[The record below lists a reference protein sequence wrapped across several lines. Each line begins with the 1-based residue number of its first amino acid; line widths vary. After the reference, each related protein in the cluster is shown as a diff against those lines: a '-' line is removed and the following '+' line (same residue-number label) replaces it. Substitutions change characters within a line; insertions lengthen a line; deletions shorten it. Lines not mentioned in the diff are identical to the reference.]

1 MDIWDWECNLL
12 LRSLRFLGEF
22 YFYIPFL
29 LRYHCVRRHKEL
41 ISHKTEIRVRYADTD
56 QMKVVYHG
64 KYLEYFEV
72 GRAALIRSLG
82 LPYSELE
89 TRGILL
95 PVIEAFAKY
104 RKPARYDELL
114 FIEAIVTELPKAV
127 LKIEYKILRGGE
139 EEVLVEGYTIHS
151 FLYAATGKP
160 TRAPSYF
167 VQILEKA
174 MTSSIDSTMHN

>member
-1 MDIWDWECNLL
+1 MIQH
-12 LRSLRFLGEF
+12 S
-22 YFYIPFL
+22 
-29 LRYHCVRRHKEL
+29 
-41 ISHKTEIRVRYADTD
+41 TQIRVRYADTD

-104 RKPARYDELL
+104 RKPAHYDDLL
-114 FIEAIVTELPKAV
+114 TIEAMVAELPQAT
-127 LKIEYKILRGGE
+127 LKIDYQVFRNRE
-139 EEVLVEGYTIHS
+139 EGTLAEGYTVHS
-151 FLYAATGKP
+151 FFNAATGKP
-160 TRAPSYF
+160 TRPPSYF
-167 VQILEKA
+167 MQIMEKA
-174 MTSSIDSTMHN
+174 LTTPVHSVGRD

>member
-1 MDIWDWECNLL
+1 MIK
-12 LRSLRFLGEF
+12 
-22 YFYIPFL
+22 
-29 LRYHCVRRHKEL
+29 HA
-41 ISHKTEIRVRYADTD
+41 TQIRVRYADTD

-104 RKPARYDELL
+104 RKPARYDDLL
-114 FIEAIVTELPKAV
+114 SIEAIISDLPQAT
-127 LKIEYKILRGGE
+127 LKIDYQVFRNHE
-139 EEVLVEGYTIHS
+139 EEPLAEGYTVHS
-151 FLYAATGKP
+151 FLNVVTGKP
-160 TRAPSYF
+160 TRPPLYF
-167 VQILEKA
+167 MQILEKA
-174 MTSSIDSTMHN
+174 LHAAVNSEGQD

>member
-1 MDIWDWECNLL
+1 MIKH
-12 LRSLRFLGEF
+12 S
-22 YFYIPFL
+22 
-29 LRYHCVRRHKEL
+29 
-41 ISHKTEIRVRYADTD
+41 TQIRVRYADTD

-104 RKPARYDELL
+104 RKPACYDDLL
-114 FIEAIVTELPKAV
+114 SIKAIVSELPKAT
-127 LKIEYKILRGGE
+127 LKIDYQVFRSNE
-139 EEVLVEGYTIHS
+139 EEPLAEGYTIHS
-151 FLYAATGKP
+151 FLNVATGKP
-160 TRAPSYF
+160 TRPPLYF
-167 VQILEKA
+167 MQIMEKA
-174 MTSSIDSTMHN
+174 LNADCRLQNTDN

>member
-1 MDIWDWECNLL
+1 MIK
-12 LRSLRFLGEF
+12 
-22 YFYIPFL
+22 
-29 LRYHCVRRHKEL
+29 H
-41 ISHKTEIRVRYADTD
+41 TTQIRVRYADTD

-104 RKPARYDELL
+104 RKPARYDDLL
-114 FIEAIVTELPKAV
+114 SIEAIVSELPTAT
-127 LKIEYKILRGGE
+127 LKIDYQVFRNHEKESLA
-139 EEVLVEGYTIHS
+139 EGYTIHS
-151 FLYAATGKP
+151 FLNVATGKP
-160 TRAPSYF
+160 TRPPLYF
-167 VQILEKA
+167 MQIMEKA
-174 MTSSIDSTMHN
+174 LNADDK

>member
-1 MDIWDWECNLL
+1 M
-12 LRSLRFLGEF
+12 
-22 YFYIPFL
+22 
-29 LRYHCVRRHKEL
+29 

-104 RKPARYDELL
+104 RKPAHYDDLL
-114 FIEAIVTELPKAV
+114 SIEAIVSDLPQAT
-127 LKIEYKILRGGE
+127 LKIDYHIFRNCE
-139 EEVLVEGYTIHS
+139 EETLAEGYTVHS
-151 FLYAATGKP
+151 FFNVATGKP
-160 TRAPSYF
+160 TRPPLYF
-167 VQILEKA
+167 MQIMEKA
-174 MTSSIDSTMHN
+174 LTTPRSSVGQD